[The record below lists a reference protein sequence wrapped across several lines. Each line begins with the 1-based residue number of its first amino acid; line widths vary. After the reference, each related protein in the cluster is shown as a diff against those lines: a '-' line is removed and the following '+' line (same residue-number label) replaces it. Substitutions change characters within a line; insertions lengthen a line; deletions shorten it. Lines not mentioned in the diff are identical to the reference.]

1 MLGLAFLFPL
11 IPNRQEESVCE
22 MSAQIPVGQT
32 AQKPATPGQGGT
44 GLLGQTCCSGSV
56 PERHSLLLRIQKRSH
71 SRHVVWRRSGT
82 EKHSGCAKPY
92 AGPANHGQ
100 AATAGLSHLFT
111 GCSNQTPG
119 VSDYRLGGA
128 LFRSGMCIRGRV
140 RHNRLR
146 ICVYPPKHPPEACPS
161 ELSL

>member
-1 MLGLAFLFPL
+1 MLGLAFLFAL

-32 AQKPATPGQGGT
+32 AQKPAAPGQGGT

-56 PERHSLLLRIQKRSH
+56 PERHSLLLRIQKRGH
-71 SRHVVWRRSGT
+71 TRHVVWRRSGT

-100 AATAGLSHLFT
+100 AATAGLPHLFS
-111 GCSNQTPG
+111 GCPNQTTG
-119 VSDYRLGGA
+119 VSDCGLGST
-128 LFRSGMCIRGRV
+128 LLCPRMRIRGRV

>member
-11 IPNRQEESVCE
+11 IPNHQEESVCE

-32 AQKPATPGQGGT
+32 AQKPAAPGQGDT
-44 GLLGQTCCSGSV
+44 GLLDQTSCPSSV
-56 PERHSLLLRIQKRSH
+56 PQRRSLLLRIQKRGH
-71 SRHVVWRRSGT
+71 TRHVVWRHGRA
-82 EKHSGCAKPY
+82 EKHSWCTKPY

-100 AATAGLSHLFT
+100 AATAGLPHLLA
-111 GCSNQTPG
+111 GCPNQTPG
-119 VSDYRLGGA
+119 VSDYGLGST
-128 LFRSGMCIRGRV
+128 LLRPGMRIRGSV

-146 ICVYPPKHPPEACPS
+146 ICVYPPKHPPAACPS